1 MVGGEFDER
10 GFDPP
15 VPGDDER
22 RGEETE
28 KGNVEEVAIDSGE
41 TKVATAM
48 ASVAAAAAAG
58 GGGLRMRGRGRERER
73 RGW

>member
-48 ASVAAAAAAG
+48 ASVAAAAAAAAAAG
-58 GGGLRMRGRGRERER
+58 VADAGAGAEA
-73 RGW
+73 